1 MLSYVHQL
9 VSERQMEMYLH
20 ATSDTMFSSLPT
32 GGGAVTYLWPLQS
45 HLTQELMAIKNLST
59 KKQKPGVLVGVG
71 GFLSSVKGD
80 ISCQSEV

>member
-1 MLSYVHQL
+1 
-9 VSERQMEMYLH
+9 
-20 ATSDTMFSSLPT
+20 
-32 GGGAVTYLWPLQS
+32 
-45 HLTQELMAIKNLST
+45 MAIKNLST